1 MAVKDMLKKERAI
14 IECSKDWW
22 AEKIAKHLVG
32 RRIIKVDYM
41 DMNETRMY
49 GWYHSAV
56 NIYLDNNGG
65 TPIVLSPMKD
75 DEGNDAGAIATNI
88 ADLETIPVWHGGS
101 LRDED

>member
-1 MAVKDMLKKERAI
+1 MSKKY
-14 IECSKDWW
+14 SKNWW
-22 AEKIAKHLVG
+22 AKKIEKELVG
-32 RRIIKVDYM
+32 RRIIKVEYM
-41 DMNETRMY
+41 DKEETKSY

>member
-1 MAVKDMLKKERAI
+1 MSKKYSKNWWSKK
-14 IECSKDWW
+14 IEK
-22 AEKIAKHLVG
+22 ELVG
-32 RRIIKVDYM
+32 RKIIKVDYM
-41 DMNETRMY
+41 SINETNDF